1 MNRMFNGVRNDIW
14 ELKSTVGGSMNNNF
28 GRILMGSN
36 YFLTIGEIK
45 NEYFKNV
52 FKLLL
57 LLPYPK
63 EKFLIKTI
71 LSSIGS

>member
-1 MNRMFNGVRNDIW
+1 
-14 ELKSTVGGSMNNNF
+14 MNNNF